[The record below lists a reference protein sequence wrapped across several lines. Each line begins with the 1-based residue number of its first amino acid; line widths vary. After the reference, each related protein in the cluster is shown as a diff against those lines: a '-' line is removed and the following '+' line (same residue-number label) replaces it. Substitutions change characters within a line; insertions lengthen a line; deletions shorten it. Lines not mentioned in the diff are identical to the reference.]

1 MKKILVAGA
10 GHGGLSAAAILAKN
24 GFDVTVIEKETKET
38 IGHDWHDAMDIP
50 AFKFA
55 DIPVPDESDFKRGL
69 NMCYYNPK
77 KSAKIN
83 MDGGP
88 GVSSSNCITID
99 RKFLIRYLIK
109 HCEDCGVKFIFGVN
123 ILSAICEGTRVT
135 GIKTEADGVE
145 KDFFGDMIIDAA
157 GMYSPVRRTLPEEFD
172 IEREFSEDE
181 TFEIFRAYYENT
193 EKYITSPNYSVFF
206 YNCGKPGLDW
216 VITEEDYIDVLIG
229 KFGRLSEEEKEA
241 SLKDIRENYPGIG
254 HTPVRG
260 GVTARIPLSKTVSRL
275 VADSYALI
283 GDSASMTVPLNGSG
297 IDLSL
302 QAGKL
307 LATVITASAENGFRK
322 EDLWQYQYR
331 YFTLFGNSLIAIAVL
346 RKFLS
351 AVKAEDIDFFL
362 EKGIL
367 TETEIGMA
375 GGNFSAVNAK
385 YVIEKLVAAAPEI
398 KLLPSLARAAKN
410 VPLIPVVQKIMPAVW
425 DEKKVRRWTE
435 LYREL

>member
-10 GHGGLSAAAILAKN
+10 GHGGLSAAAILSKN

-88 GVSSSNCITID
+88 GVSVSNCITID
-99 RKFLIRYLIK
+99 RKFLIRHLIK
-109 HCEDCGVKFIFGVN
+109 HCEDCGVKFIFGTK
-123 ILSAICEGTRVT
+123 ILSAVCEGTRVT

-172 IEREFSEDE
+172 IERDFPEED

-229 KFGRLSEEEKEA
+229 KFGSLSEEEIET

-254 HTPVRG
+254 LTPIRG
-260 GVTARIPLSKTVSRL
+260 GGTARIPLSKTVSRL

-307 LATVITASAENGFRK
+307 LATVITASAGNGFRK

-367 TETEIGMA
+367 SEKEIGMA
-375 GGNFSAVNAK
+375 GGDFSAVNAK

-398 KLLPSLARAAKN
+398 KLLPSLAKAAKN
-410 VPLIPVVQKIMPAVW
+410 MPLIPVVQKIMPAVW
-425 DEKKVRRWTE
+425 DEKKVRKWTE